1 MSGEHRTGGTDAF
14 YVRVQAAVA
23 DAPTPYRWQR
33 RERGFDMIADVPTTG
48 RHTTQVHTY
57 RVDLDPGELTFVMT
71 DIVRTETHGPG
82 PVRARSVE
90 TGRSRYWVT
99 GGSVDGAERQSFS
112 STAGHRLIR
121 GVAGELG
128 WREIKPTGQ
137 QAAKVFGI
145 VGGVIA
151 LGTLI
156 ALAVVFWP

>member
-1 MSGEHRTGGTDAF
+1 MSEAHRADGTEAFSARVQESLTDA
-14 YVRVQAAVA
+14 ATA
-23 DAPTPYRWQR
+23 YRFQR
-33 RERGFDMIADVPTTG
+33 RERGFDLVADVPTTS

-57 RVDLDPGELTFVMT
+57 RVALDPGELTFVMT

-82 PVRARSVE
+82 PLRGRTVE

-99 GGSVDGAERQSFS
+99 SGSLAGADRQSFS

-121 GVAGELG
+121 GVAAELG

-137 QAAKVFGI
+137 KAAKVFGI
-145 VGGVIA
+145 VGGVVA